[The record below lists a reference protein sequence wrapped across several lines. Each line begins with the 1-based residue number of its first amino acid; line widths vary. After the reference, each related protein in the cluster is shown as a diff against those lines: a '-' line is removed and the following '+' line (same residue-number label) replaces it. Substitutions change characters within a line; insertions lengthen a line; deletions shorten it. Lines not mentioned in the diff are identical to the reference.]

1 MRSIGLFRSG
11 TTTLSSN
18 TASHDSSFAR
28 KRSLALQKTEQN
40 RLAKVGVLD
49 SSQRTSL
56 RVSSLT
62 NLRTQ
67 FSSKNTNDVKSAL
80 TRVRNYGSVAP
91 KKKGARPVS

>member
-11 TTTLSSN
+11 TTTLAST
-18 TASHDSSFAR
+18 TASHDSFFAA
-28 KRSLALQKTEQN
+28 KRSMALQKTEQN
-40 RLAKVGVLD
+40 RLPKVGVLD

-56 RVSSLT
+56 RVSSLA

-67 FSSKNTNDVKSAL
+67 FSSQNINDVKSAR

-91 KKKGARPVS
+91 KKKGSRPVS